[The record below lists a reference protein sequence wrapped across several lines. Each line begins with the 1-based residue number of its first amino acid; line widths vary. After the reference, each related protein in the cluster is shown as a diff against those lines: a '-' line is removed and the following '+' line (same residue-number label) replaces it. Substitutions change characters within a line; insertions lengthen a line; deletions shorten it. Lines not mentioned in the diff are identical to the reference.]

1 MELASKNKKP
11 GLMTG
16 QLPLPL
22 VPIETI
28 PIGDA
33 AGIYEDEHGGAV
45 FIWGNVVNTW
55 GPGDD
60 TLRRLGAVQL
70 VETGTARPIEVSRAF
85 DIKPNALWRWRRDFA
100 QFGLAG
106 LIDAK
111 KGPKSQRLVTE
122 EVASYIRELR
132 ISGRT
137 IQSIADELGISTCPV
152 RQALGVL
159 APKPKVSGAD
169 RSDEVNTQDLDTTYS
184 ESDEIELVGTADE
197 SAGGIGGNA
206 DVVEADLSGG
216 GLLPIPF
223 PVPRTRERV
232 LARFGF
238 LESATPVFTQGAG
251 LARLGSLLILPT
263 LEQTGLLRLA
273 KKTYCS
279 LSDGFYSLST
289 TILTMVFLAVCREPL
304 AEGLTR
310 IPPADLG
317 RLLGLDRAPD
327 LKTIRRK
334 LSEIAGRN
342 KGSEFVGAL
351 GQYHAEQDP
360 DVMGY
365 LYLDGHVR
373 VYSGKRDLQKAHVTR
388 TRIAAPATVET
399 WATDQRGD
407 PVFVVTSELSASL
420 VSEIKRLLPDLKAL
434 AKDHTLTVVFDR
446 GGWSPNLFAELVG
459 EKIDFLTYVKG
470 KRKEEP
476 ESAFHKQSF
485 IEDGTEYFYE
495 LADRIIYLKL
505 TKEVDDSK
513 TLSCR
518 QITRRRPDGRQTQ
531 IVTSRTDAS
540 APEVAHRMFARWR
553 QENYFRYAREHF
565 ALDALDSYAFA
576 KDDPSRMIPNPAKK
590 TAQAELRK
598 ARLALSQAE
607 AAVGIALEE
616 SKRTTMK
623 RFKVENAELAAIT
636 TKARSEVDR
645 LEQEVRSIATRVPL
659 HSVRPEAALMD
670 EERKLVTHAIRMS
683 TYKAE
688 SALARMIAPIC
699 PMDEARALLREAFNS
714 AGDLQIING
723 VLEVRIDPLSA
734 PRRTR
739 VLASLCEQLTS
750 MKTCYPETNLAMR
763 FSVKDRPGIS

>member
-1 MELASKNKKP
+1 MESTLENENS

-16 QLPLPL
+16 QPPLPL
-22 VPIETI
+22 VPAETI

-33 AGIYEDEHGGAV
+33 AGIYEDERGGAV

-55 GPGDD
+55 GPGDEP
-60 TLRRLGAVQL
+60 LRRLAAVQL

-85 DIKPNALWRWRRDFA
+85 DIKPNALWRWRRDFTES
-100 QFGLAG
+100 GLAG

-122 EVASYIRELR
+122 EVASYIKELR
-132 ISGRT
+132 IGGRT

-152 RQALGVL
+152 RQALGL
-159 APKPKVSGAD
+159 LGRKPKVSAVD
-169 RSDEVNTQDLDTTYS
+169 RSDEVNTQDLGTTYTKG
-184 ESDEIELVGTADE
+184 DEIELVGTADE
-197 SAGGIGGNA
+197 SAGGIGDNA
-206 DVVEADLSGG
+206 DVVEADLSGA
-216 GLLPIPF
+216 GLLPIPL
-223 PVPRTRERV
+223 PEPRTRERV

-263 LEQTGLLRLA
+263 LAQTGLLRSA

-279 LSDGFYSLST
+279 LSDGFYSLSA

-304 AEGLTR
+304 AEGVTR
-310 IPPADLG
+310 IPPSDLG
-317 RLLGLDRAPD
+317 RLLGLDRAPEV
-327 LKTIRRK
+327 KTIRRK

-342 KGSEFVGAL
+342 KGSEFVNAL
-351 GQYHAEQDP
+351 GEYHAEQDP

-373 VYSGKRDLQKAHVTR
+373 VYFGKRDLQKAHVTR

-434 AKDHTLTVVFDR
+434 AKGHTMTVVFDR
-446 GGWSPNLFAELVG
+446 GGWSPNLFAEMVG

-470 KRKEEP
+470 KRSEEP
-476 ESAFHKQSF
+476 ESAFCEQSF
-485 IEDGTEYFYE
+485 IENGVKYSYE

-513 TLSCR
+513 TLRCR
-518 QITRRRPDGRQTQ
+518 QITRRRTDGRQTQ

-540 APEVAHRMFARWR
+540 ASEVAHRMFARWR

-576 KDDPSRMIPNPAKK
+576 GDDPDRMIPNPAKK
-590 TAQAELRK
+590 TVQAELRK

-623 RFKVENAELAAIT
+623 KFKVENAELAAIA

-645 LEQEVRSIATRVPL
+645 LDQEVRAIATRVPL

-714 AGDLQIING
+714 AGDLQIVNG

-750 MKTCYPETNLAMR
+750 TKTCYPETNLVMR